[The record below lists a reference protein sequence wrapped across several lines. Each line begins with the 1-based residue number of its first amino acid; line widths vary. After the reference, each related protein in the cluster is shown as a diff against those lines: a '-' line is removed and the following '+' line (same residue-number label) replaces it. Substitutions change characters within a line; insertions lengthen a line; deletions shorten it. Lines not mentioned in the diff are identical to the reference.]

1 MTIREQQ
8 AMFTLCVA
16 KLILRAYELGYEM
29 TFGEAWRTNEQAALN
44 AASGKG
50 ISNSLHRDRL
60 AIDLNL
66 FKDGAFLSRS
76 EDHKPL
82 ADYWKTLSP
91 LCCWGGDFKPVAD
104 GNHYSMT
111 FGGRK

>member
-1 MTIREQQ
+1 MTLRQQ
-8 AMFTLCVA
+8 QTLFTLCVA
-16 KLILRAYELGYEM
+16 KLIIRAYEMGFEL
-29 TFGEAWRTNEQAALN
+29 TLGEAWRPPEMAKLN
-44 AASGKG
+44 AQSGKG
-50 ISNSLHRDRL
+50 IANSLHGDRL

-82 ADYWKTLSP
+82 ADYWKTLHP
-91 LCCWGGDFKPVAD
+91 LCCWGGDFKPNAD